1 MQGCKVSTLP
11 DGPRNVER
19 RSACDRRP
27 TKSQGPHAQCA
38 LKIGPGFAIPGA
50 RAGPEHS
57 VWAPLSSLSWS
68 LTGVTAARAGRL
80 PPRRARPRG
89 PRQTRAKRVPCEA
102 RPDGRRRVAP
112 SGPGPSTCSPACVRP
127 CLHHAP
133 GQSFAFLLSFF
144 LIPGAVREKKKTFE
158 YEMKHLVVMFVCAV
172 LPSALCIPSPIPVS
186 LNEYPSHARL
196 ATTARSAPLAPGPGW
211 CVFGEV

>member
-1 MQGCKVSTLP
+1 MADHRVQGFKVSTLWP

-68 LTGVTAARAGRL
+68 LTGVIAARAGRHHL
-80 PPRRARPRG
+80 RRARSRG
-89 PRQTRAKRVPCEA
+89 PRQTRARRVPCEA
-102 RPDGRRRVAP
+102 RPDGGRRVAP
-112 SGPGPSTCSPACVRP
+112 TSTCSRACGRDA
-127 CLHHAP
+127 L
-133 GQSFAFLLSFF
+133 
-144 LIPGAVREKKKTFE
+144 GASPPFS
-158 YEMKHLVVMFVCAV
+158 
-172 LPSALCIPSPIPVS
+172 LPSVGLFFSFVERLLAPVWK
-186 LNEYPSHARL
+186 
-196 ATTARSAPLAPGPGW
+196 APLRSMG
-211 CVFGEV
+211 